1 MTKTNQIPVIADDQ
15 AFSAS
20 NEYLG
25 NRKVKATFAIR
36 RSEREPR
43 YRKEIELDF
52 SNVTEEQLIQLGMY
66 ACKVKVQALLRNMP
80 PDQML
85 DADTLAKVDVAK
97 DLVEVPKKSGD
108 PISAAVRSLMK
119 TGLDEATARAMLAD
133 AQAKATKRKEDGKRG
148 KAAA

>member
-1 MTKTNQIPVIADDQ
+1 MSRQTQIPMIAEDQ

-25 NRKVKATFAIR
+25 NRRVRATFAIR

-52 SNVTEEQLIQLGMY
+52 SSLAEEQLIQLAMY

-80 PDQML
+80 PEQML
-85 DADTLAKVDVAK
+85 DADTLATVDVAK
-97 DLVEVPKKSGD
+97 DLVEASKKAGD
-108 PISAAVRSLMK
+108 PISSAVRSLMK

-133 AQAKATKRKEDGKRG
+133 AQAKATKKKEDGKRG